1 MNVTSK
7 SRRDNQS
14 SAVYAVELAY
24 DQQTLKQIDL
34 HGCMLDEVETQ
45 IDQFVSA
52 MSSARELGCAI
63 VCGLG
68 TGAMKKRVLEL
79 LQPYRKSM
87 VETVVDVGGVLL
99 VVFKR

>member
-1 MNVTSK
+1 MK
-7 SRRDNQS
+7 SSQKNTHT
-14 SAVYAVELAY
+14 ATYAVELAFQ
-24 DQQTLKQIDL
+24 QQTLKQIDL

-45 IDQFVSA
+45 IDRFIST

-87 VETVVDVGGVLL
+87 IETVVDTGAVLL